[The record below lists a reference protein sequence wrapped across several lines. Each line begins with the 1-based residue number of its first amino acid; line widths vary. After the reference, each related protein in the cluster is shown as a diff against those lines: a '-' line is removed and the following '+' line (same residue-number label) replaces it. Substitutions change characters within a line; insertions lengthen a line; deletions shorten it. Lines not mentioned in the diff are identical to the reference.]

1 MQILCR
7 HKHPTRA
14 SANLPRAALDAL
26 LFLNTRHKHKMANA
40 KPLAYRRSLVLAC
53 LAEAQ
58 EDSLKAIE
66 VRAASLPKYFAKAL
80 KHPHGPCAC
89 TCQLLKTSSCWA
101 NWPPPPS
108 PVPSHLQAS
117 FAAHRVVEK
126 VAYHKGCRP
135 SGLCQSQHCGPS
147 LTEPQSK
154 SLCQRAHFPSKH
166 AALCCSVDCWYW
178 WLHLC

>member
-26 LFLNTRHKHKMANA
+26 LFLNTQHKHKMANA

-101 NWPPPPS
+101 NWPPPPPPRS
-108 PVPSHLQAS
+108 PATSKPALPHIGWWRRWLTTRDAAQAGSASHNTA
-117 FAAHRVVEK
+117 
-126 VAYHKGCRP
+126 
-135 SGLCQSQHCGPS
+135 GP
-147 LTEPQSK
+147 
-154 SLCQRAHFPSKH
+154 A
-166 AALCCSVDCWYW
+166 
-178 WLHLC
+178 